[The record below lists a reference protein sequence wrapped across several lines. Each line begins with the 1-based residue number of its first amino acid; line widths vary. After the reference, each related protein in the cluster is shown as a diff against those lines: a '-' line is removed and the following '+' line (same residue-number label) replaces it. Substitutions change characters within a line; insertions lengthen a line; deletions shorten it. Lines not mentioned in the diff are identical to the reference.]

1 MDQTQH
7 NWSAF
12 GGPHGPTPAGMGRKQ
27 RKMKSGPSE
36 IAQNFIDYRRR
47 GKYDRYHKKFAF
59 WEGFNLVTVFL
70 SMCVTH
76 WILNYKFMN
85 YGMQVMEYV
94 TYYGRRGKFNMH
106 DPMCELFPT
115 EVNTIQ

>member
-1 MDQTQH
+1 
-7 NWSAF
+7 
-12 GGPHGPTPAGMGRKQ
+12 
-27 RKMKSGPSE
+27 
-36 IAQNFIDYRRR
+36 
-47 GKYDRYHKKFAF
+47 
-59 WEGFNLVTVFL
+59 
-70 SMCVTH
+70 MCVTH

-115 EVNTIQ
+115 EVNKINIKQPLKIILIKENVSIISQNGDLQQKFGIKTISFIILGYVPIKSCP

>member
-1 MDQTQH
+1 MNLQKIFSLLGLLH
-7 NWSAF
+7 ELNISSA
-12 GGPHGPTPAGMGRKQ
+12 GPHGPTPAGMGRKQ

-36 IAQNFIDYRRR
+36 IAQNFIEYRRR

-59 WEGFNLVTVFL
+59 WEGFNLVTVFA

-85 YGMQVMEYV
+85 YGM
-94 TYYGRRGKFNMH
+94 
-106 DPMCELFPT
+106 
-115 EVNTIQ
+115 EVSKKYFKN